1 MKIQAYSPQYLS
13 DLNKI
18 RTCKDVYPNL
28 LSMPYESEAETA
40 SYFEGKNKYNTLA
53 VIDGVAV
60 AYAQL
65 RLEKNVRKRHKAQ
78 LSIAVHSDHYRKKI
92 GYQLMEALIHTAKC
106 WLNIRK
112 IELTVLKSNTS
123 AIQLYKK
130 FGFEIEGEFKEDTFV
145 DGKYEDVY
153 YMSLILR
160 NEENH
165 DN

>member
-1 MKIQAYSPQYLS
+1 MKIKAYSPQYLN
-13 DLNKI
+13 DLNRI
-18 RTCKDVYPNL
+18 RTCEAVYPNL

-40 SYFEGKNKYNTLA
+40 AYFEGKNKYNTIA
-53 VIDGVAV
+53 IVDGKAV

-92 GYQLMEALIHTAKC
+92 GFQLMDELIKTAKY

-123 AIQLYKK
+123 AIKLYEK
-130 FGFEIEGEFKEDTFV
+130 FGFEVEGEFKQDTYV
-145 DGKYEDVY
+145 NGKYEDVY
-153 YMSLILR
+153 YMSLLLR
-160 NEENH
+160 NEDNH